1 MAFGVQVVFCAWGG
15 SFLYLTLKA
24 GRIAVGR
31 SLKRKE
37 IA

>member
-1 MAFGVQVVFCAWGG
+1 MAFDVQVVFCAWAGG
-15 SFLYLTLKA
+15 FLYLTSEA